1 MDAECKGM
9 SSKLTE
15 LSVVVEQLSNLV
27 LGQVF
32 SLGLRRGATDIFG
45 LLWLLLRQDG
55 GFSSIGSSALAR
67 RGHGGL
73 TRSRFVQVRGREL
86 NWAVVV
92 QLCEIA
98 QGLVLRLLRGV
109 VTEVRVRRRR
119 GRGWRGRS
127 RIRDAGDDLGR
138 NAGRQRLVSVLWE
151 RLLALWLLLLLLLR
165 LLDVLVGGLLVV
177 EFSLLQGR

>member
-1 MDAECKGM
+1 MI
-9 SSKLTE
+9 
-15 LSVVVEQLSNLV
+15 VEQLSNLI
-27 LGQVF
+27 LGQVL

-55 GFSSIGSSALAR
+55 WFSSIGSSALAR

-73 TRSRFVQVRGREL
+73 ARSRFVQSRGREL
-86 NWAVVV
+86 NWTVVV

-138 NAGRQRLVSVLWE
+138 NAGRQRLVSVVWE
-151 RLLALWLLLLLLLR
+151 RLLALWRLLLR
-165 LLDVLVGGLLVV
+165 LLDVLVSLLLVV
-177 EFSLLQGR
+177 EFSLLQRR